1 MYNTI
6 LLATALQDWDR
17 YSTHALAA
25 RDIAAVLAKSTT
37 QHLHVLSV
45 YDYDFKAPAG
55 GLALEMVAQMREDA
69 WNRTN
74 LLMERKMDDY
84 IAPLQ
89 RVTGVEVT
97 KILRVGNPR
106 HVVVEVVADLKAD
119 LLVIGSHSKR
129 SLFDISLGGTARH
142 LSQQAPCAVVLVS
155 PQGEVEKPSALE
167 QGGRATTKRGG
178 HAAHTPK
185 ALEINL

>member
-1 MYNTI
+1 MYSTI
-6 LLATALQDWDR
+6 LLAAALQDWER
-17 YSTHALAA
+17 YSAHALAA

-45 YDYDFKAPAG
+45 YDYDFKVPTS
-55 GLALEMVAQMREDA
+55 GLALEMVAQLREDA

-74 LLMERKMDDY
+74 ILMERKIDDY
-84 IAPLQ
+84 IEPLK

-97 KILRVGNPR
+97 KILRIGNPR
-106 HVVVEVVADLKAD
+106 NVVVEVVTDLQAD

-142 LSQQAPCAVVLVS
+142 LSQQASCTVVLVS
-155 PQGEVEKPSALE
+155 PKGEVETSSSLA
-167 QGGRATTKRGG
+167 
-178 HAAHTPK
+178 
-185 ALEINL
+185 

>member
-1 MYNTI
+1 MYSTI
-6 LLATALQDWDR
+6 LLAAALQDWDR
-17 YSTHALAA
+17 YSAHALAA

-45 YDYDFKAPAG
+45 YDYDFKVPTS
-55 GLALEMVAQMREDA
+55 GLALEMVAQLREDA

-74 LLMERKMDDY
+74 ILMERKIDDY
-84 IAPLQ
+84 IEPLK

-106 HVVVEVVADLKAD
+106 NVVVEVVADLKAD

-142 LSQQAPCAVVLVS
+142 LSQQVSCTVVLVS
-155 PQGEVEKPSALE
+155 PKGEVEMP
-167 QGGRATTKRGG
+167 
-178 HAAHTPK
+178 
-185 ALEINL
+185 

>member
-1 MYNTI
+1 MYSTI
-6 LLATALQDWDR
+6 LLAAALQDWDR
-17 YSTHALAA
+17 YSAHALAT

-45 YDYDFKAPAG
+45 YDYDFKVPTS
-55 GLALEMVAQMREDA
+55 GLALEMVAQLREDA

-74 LLMERKMDDY
+74 ILMERKIDDY
-84 IAPLQ
+84 IEPLK

-106 HVVVEVVADLKAD
+106 NVVVEVVADLKAD

-142 LSQQAPCAVVLVS
+142 LSQQVSCTVVLVS
-155 PQGEVEKPSALE
+155 PKGEVE
-167 QGGRATTKRGG
+167 
-178 HAAHTPK
+178 TP
-185 ALEINL
+185 